1 MGGMRRGWKIALG
14 VIAALAVLVAV
25 NAVVTSNETRSAEVT
40 EPGGRI
46 LSLNGGDVQIVDR
59 GPRDRTP
66 IVLIHCFS
74 CAINWWNRMMPLL
87 DKAHRV
93 IAIDLLGH
101 GGSEKPDSGYSIP
114 DQADLVAEALASL
127 GVRRATVVG
136 HSLGGGVA
144 VALAEQSPDL
154 VARLIVMD
162 SRASPEEGG
171 GLGALANL
179 AFVPVIGQALW
190 RIKPDFSIRKGLE
203 VAFAPGFDIPDE
215 LIEDVRRMTYTA
227 YKESHDALDDYTS
240 EESLAD
246 RIRATHKPLLVI
258 MGAEDQIIEN
268 PEATAAAYQRVIPW
282 AFTNVIEGVGHSPNV
297 EEPNLTSELVLGFA
311 GPANT
316 GKHARRR
323 AALQKHVQNREGVR
337 AQP

>member
-1 MGGMRRGWKIALG
+1 MRRGWKIAIG
-14 VIAALAVLVAV
+14 VIVALAVLLVL
-25 NAVVTSNETRSAEVT
+25 NAVVTSSETKSAEVT

-46 LSLNGGDVQIVDR
+46 LNLNGGDVQVVDR
-59 GPRDRTP
+59 GPRDRNP

-74 CAINWWNRMMPLL
+74 CAINWWSRMMPLL
-87 DKAHRV
+87 DKARRV

-101 GGSEKPDSGYSIP
+101 GGSEKPGSGYSIP
-114 DQADLVAEALASL
+114 DQADLVAQALARL

-154 VARLIVMD
+154 VARLVIMD
-162 SRASPEEGG
+162 SRASPDEGG
-171 GLGALANL
+171 GLGTLANL

-190 RIKPDFSIRKGLE
+190 RVKPDFSIRKGLE

-215 LIEDVRRMTYTA
+215 FVEDVRRMTYTA
-227 YKESHDALDDYTS
+227 YKESHEALDDYTS

-258 MGAEDQIIEN
+258 MGAEDQIIDH
-268 PEATAAAYQRVIPW
+268 PEATAAAYRNAVPW

-311 GPANT
+311 GPPKARNR
-316 GKHARRR
+316 ARRR
-323 AALQKHVQNREGVR
+323 AALQEHVQDQEGVR